1 VVLCANRLLDDMQ
14 SALQLG
20 QLLDQEKARA
30 KSCNS
35 GLRNCLV
42 NLERT
47 FQVVQSRHE
56 LFVNGSFRKEV
67 RSVPCIQRARAPRLG
82 LESFDFENASLL
94 QLPAL
99 YRQVQELYEG
109 YNELKRSEGNAA
121 AGQQS
126 PSSSSSRPRE
136 QKRPGAAPVDV
147 VEIVDGDDEAGGS
160 EVDDGPSAFSKP
172 LKRSRP
178 NEEEVEEFEEAGNG
192 YSHSGS
198 GNRGRRRQEGE
209 HSLLRKLDRNEVDE
223 DIEEYPERDHGEKFV
238 PNKHARVQYGSEDED
253 RALSAHRQQQERSE
267 RHVAAKPG
275 GSKPTIEQYM
285 RANELHS
292 NRSSWK

>member
-1 VVLCANRLLDDMQ
+1 
-14 SALQLG
+14 
-20 QLLDQEKARA
+20 
-30 KSCNS
+30 
-35 GLRNCLV
+35 
-42 NLERT
+42 
-47 FQVVQSRHE
+47 
-56 LFVNGSFRKEV
+56 
-67 RSVPCIQRARAPRLG
+67 
-82 LESFDFENASLL
+82 
-94 QLPAL
+94 
-99 YRQVQELYEG
+99 VQELYEG

-126 PSSSSSRPRE
+126 PGSSSSRPRE

-238 PNKHARVQYGSEDED
+238 PSKHARVQYGSEDED
-253 RALSAHRQQQERSE
+253 SALSAHRQQQDRSE
-267 RHVAAKPG
+267 RHVVAKPG
-275 GSKPTIEQYM
+275 RSKPTIEQYT